1 MSHTS
6 RKHRLRAL
14 ALATAMAFAGT
25 ATAGEVITA
34 GLDSGQQFER
44 FIVKFSDNQV
54 AAKSGGSPM
63 DAVVHAANRA
73 LQGQGLAKAGGGKV
87 VAPPV
92 ASHLRPMSLGAEVLG
107 VSSKLDRATAE
118 AVLNEIAALPGVESV
133 QVDWLLKAHFIP
145 NDTFYFLQYAF
156 SSPTA
161 GMRAEQAW
169 NLADG
174 SGIRVAVLDT
184 GITAHPDLDA
194 NMVAGYDFISDP
206 SISNDGDGRDANP
219 SDPGDWEE
227 PPAFPVFASSSWHGT
242 HVAGT
247 VAAVTNNANGV
258 AGTAFNARVMPV
270 RVLGTGG
277 GSFID
282 IIDAITWSSG
292 GTVPGVP
299 DLAAGDAADIINMSL
314 GGLAPCFGILQDA
327 VNGAISRGTTV
338 VVSAGN
344 NNLDASNATP
354 ANCANVVT
362 VASSDSSGARSGFS
376 NFGASIEITAPG
388 SSIASTINEGSTT
401 PTTAWYAY
409 YSGTSMAAPHVAGAI
424 ALAQS
429 RRLDLG
435 LPLWTPAEVT
445 SQLAATA
452 YAMPVACP
460 QGCGPGLLDAHA
472 LVQAASF
479 VPQPTDLAVYASRPA
494 AITYARQVSFGFSV
508 RNRGPQDAANTYL
521 EMEITNRIEGLTAD
535 APAGWTC
542 AEQAPTRNVRVMR
555 CEYAGVYPARQND
568 MIMFTANSARSVQV
582 QATGT
587 AGSSNDDTMERN
599 NTATMMFRFGLG
611 YY

>member
-1 MSHTS
+1 MIHTS

-25 ATAGEVITA
+25 AANAGEVITA
-34 GLDSGQQFER
+34 GLDTGQQFER

-73 LQGQGLAKAGGGKV
+73 LQGQSLAKASGRKIEL
-87 VAPPV
+87 PPV

-107 VSSKLDRATAE
+107 VSRKLDRASAE

-133 QVDWLLKAHFIP
+133 QVDFMLEAHFVP
-145 NDTFYFLQYAF
+145 NDPLYWAQYAF
-156 SSPTA
+156 FNVNS
-161 GMRAEQAW
+161 GIRAEAAW
-169 NLADG
+169 DLADG
-174 SGIRVAVLDT
+174 TGIRVAVLDT
-184 GITAHPDLDA
+184 GITAHSDLNA
-194 NMVAGYDFISDP
+194 NIVAGYDFISEP
-206 SISNDGDGRDANP
+206 SISNDGDGRDADP
-219 SDPGDWEE
+219 SDPGDWEPGE
-227 PPAFPVFASSSWHGT
+227 FSSWHGT

-247 VAAVTNNANGV
+247 VAAVTNNSNGL

-282 IIDAITWSSG
+282 IIDAITWASG
-292 GTVPGVP
+292 GSVPGVP
-299 DLAAGDAADIINMSL
+299 DLAAGDVADIINMSL
-314 GGLAPCFGILQDA
+314 GGLAPCFGVIQDA
-327 VNGAISRGTTV
+327 VNGAVSRGTTV

-344 NNLDASNATP
+344 NNLDATNATP

-362 VASSDSSGARSGFS
+362 VASSDSAGARSGFS
-376 NFGASIEITAPG
+376 NFGPSIEITAPG
-388 SSIASTINEGSTT
+388 SSIASTLNFGDTVPGPEG
-401 PTTAWYAY
+401 YAY
-409 YSGTSMAAPHVAGAI
+409 YSGTSMAAPHVSGAI

-429 RRLDLG
+429 RRLALG

-479 VPQPTDLAVYASRPA
+479 VPEPADLAVYASRPA
-494 AITYARQVSFGFSV
+494 AITYAREVTFGFSV
-508 RNRGPQDAANTYL
+508 RNRGPGDAAGTFL
-521 EMEITNRIEGLTAD
+521 EMEITNRIEGLSFN
-535 APAGWTC
+535 APAGWSC
-542 AEQAPTRNVRVMR
+542 AEQAPTRTARKVR
-555 CEYAGVYPARQND
+555 CDFAGNYPNRQND
-568 MIMFTANSARSVQV
+568 LIQFTATSARSVQV
-582 QATGT
+582 QASGT
-587 AGSSNDDTMERN
+587 AGSSNDDPSVRN
-599 NTATMMFRFGLG
+599 NTASMMFRFGIG
-611 YY
+611 HY

>member
-1 MSHTS
+1 M
-6 RKHRLRAL
+6 
-14 ALATAMAFAGT
+14 ATAMAFAGT
-25 ATAGEVITA
+25 AANAGEVITA

-44 FIVKFSDNQV
+44 FIVKFSDDQV

-63 DAVVHAANRA
+63 DAVVLAANRA
-73 LQGQGLAKAGGGKV
+73 LQGQNLAKASGRKV
-87 VAPPV
+87 ELPPV

-107 VSSKLDRATAE
+107 VSQKLDRASAE

-133 QVDWLLKAHFIP
+133 QVDFMLEAHFVP
-145 NDTFYFLQYAF
+145 NDPLYWAQYAF
-156 SSPTA
+156 FNVST
-161 GMRAEQAW
+161 GIRAEAAW
-169 NLADG
+169 DLADG

-184 GITAHPDLDA
+184 GITSHTDLNA
-194 NMVAGYDFISDP
+194 NIVAGYDFISEP
-206 SISNDGDGRDANP
+206 SISNDGDGRDADP
-219 SDPGDWEE
+219 SDPGDWEPGE
-227 PPAFPVFASSSWHGT
+227 SSSWHGT

-247 VAAVTNNANGV
+247 IAAVTNNSSGL

-282 IIDAITWSSG
+282 IIDAITWASG

-299 DLAAGDAADIINMSL
+299 SLATADVADVINMSL
-314 GGLAPCFGILQDA
+314 GGLAPCFGVIQDA
-327 VNGAISRGTTV
+327 VNGAVSRGTTV

-362 VASSDSSGARSGFS
+362 VASSTSTGARSGFS
-376 NFGASIEITAPG
+376 NFGPSIEITAPG
-388 SSIASTINEGSTT
+388 SSVASTWNNGTTVPGSQ
-401 PTTAWYAY
+401 AYAY
-409 YSGTSMAAPHVAGAI
+409 MSGTSMAAPHVSGAI

-429 RRLDLG
+429 RRLALG

-452 YAMPVACP
+452 YAMPIACP

-479 VPQPTDLAVYASRPA
+479 VPEPADLAVYASRPA
-494 AITYARQVSFGFSV
+494 SITYAREVTFGFSV
-508 RNRGPQDAANTYL
+508 RNRGPGDAAGTFL
-521 EMEITNRIEGLTAD
+521 EMQITNQIEGLSYD
-535 APAGWTC
+535 APAGWSC
-542 AEQAPTRNVRVMR
+542 AEQAPTRTTRIMR
-555 CEYAGVYPARQND
+555 CQFAGNYPNRQND
-568 MIMFTANSARSVQV
+568 LIRFTATSARSVQV

-587 AGSSNDDTMERN
+587 AGSTNADPLERN
-599 NTATMMFRFGLG
+599 NSASMLFRFGIG
-611 YY
+611 HY

>member
-14 ALATAMAFAGT
+14 ALATAMAFAAT
-25 ATAGEVITA
+25 ANAGEVITA

-63 DAVVHAANRA
+63 DAVVQAANRA
-73 LQGQGLAKAGGGKV
+73 LQGQSLAKSSSSRKIEL
-87 VAPPV
+87 PPV

-107 VSSKLDRATAE
+107 VSRKLDRAAAE

-133 QVDWLLKAHFIP
+133 QVDWLLEAHFIP

-156 SSPTA
+156 SNPTS

-169 NLADG
+169 DLADG

-194 NMVAGYDFISDP
+194 NIVAGYDFISDAG
-206 SISNDGDGRDANP
+206 ISNDGDGRDADP
-219 SDPGDWEE
+219 SDPGDWEPGE
-227 PPAFPVFASSSWHGT
+227 FSSWHGT

-247 VAAVTNNANGV
+247 VAAVTNNAEGV

-292 GTVPGVP
+292 GSVPGVP
-299 DLAAGDAADIINMSL
+299 DLAAGDVADIINMSL
-314 GGLAPCFGILQDA
+314 GGLAPCYGIIQDA
-327 VNGAISRGTTV
+327 VNGAVSRGTTV

-362 VASSDSSGARSGFS
+362 VASSDSAGARSGFS
-376 NFGASIEITAPG
+376 NFGSSIEITAPG
-388 SSIASTINEGSTT
+388 SSIASTINEGETT
-401 PTTAWYAY
+401 PTTPWYAY

-479 VPQPTDLAVYASRPA
+479 VPEPADLAVYASRPA
-494 AITYARQVSFGFSV
+494 AITYARDVTFGFSV
-508 RNRGPQDAANTYL
+508 RNRGPGDAAGTYL
-521 EMEITNRIEGLTAD
+521 EMEITNRISGLSYD

-542 AEQAPTRNVRVMR
+542 AEQAPTRTARVMR
-555 CEYAGVYPARQND
+555 CDFAGNYPYRQND
-568 MIMFTANSARSVQV
+568 LIRFTATSARSVQV

-587 AGSSNDDTMERN
+587 AGSNNDDPMARN
-599 NTATMMFRFGLG
+599 NTATMMFRFGIG